1 MPIVSIV
8 VALIAEFT
16 HEINAAYCRGIG
28 DDSQPSWADAPQW
41 QRDSAI
47 AGVTGILDGSI
58 RTPEDSHKSW
68 VAQKQADGWKWGPD
82 KDPAL
87 KLHPCM
93 VAYGELPQAQR
104 VKDDL
109 FRTTVLQCAR
119 ILGEPVA
126 GVAT

>member
-1 MPIVSIV
+1 MAIQSIV

-16 HEINAAYCRGIG
+16 HEINRAYCHGIG
-28 DDSQPSWADAPQW
+28 DDSQPAWADAPQW
-41 QRDSAI
+41 QKDSAF

-58 RTPEDSHKSW
+58 KTPADSHESW
-68 VAQKQADGWKWGPD
+68 FAQKVADGWKYGPV
-82 KDPAL
+82 KDPE
-87 KLHPCM
+87 KKEHPCM
-93 VAYGELPQAQR
+93 VPYLDLPQAQR

-126 GVAT
+126 A